1 MPLDDPS
8 PSPPASLASLG
19 RIGVIGAGAA
29 GAALARLLAARG
41 ADVAAVASRA
51 PARAAALAAT
61 LPGATAATPEEV
73 VRACDLIFLAV
84 PDDAIAP
91 LAAALPWRAGQGA
104 VHLSGAK
111 DAGALGAVSAAG
123 AHPAALHPL
132 MTFAKASLAVPV
144 AALLEGIAG
153 CAWALEA
160 DDAGLGAA
168 LERIVAALGG
178 HVVRL
183 AAGDRVPYHIAAV
196 LASNY
201 VVALIGAAVAL
212 WEGIGVDRDEALRAL
227 LPLLRGAVEN
237 LDGVGLPDALS
248 GPVARGDAG
257 TISAHLAWLDAHTA
271 PTAPSAATDGPPE
284 LAALSALRDAYVAL
298 ARLALPLGQAKGTLD
313 TAAAARLARLL
324 TSAPPAPAPIDRPDE
339 RA

>member
-1 MPLDDPS
+1 MPPDDLPSSPLD
-8 PSPPASLASLG
+8 SLG

-29 GAALARLLAARG
+29 GAALARMLATRG
-41 ADVAAVASRA
+41 AEVVAVASRA
-51 PARAAALAAT
+51 PERAATLAAAL
-61 LPGATAATPEEV
+61 PGAAAVTPERL

-104 VHLSGAK
+104 IHLSGAK
-111 DAGALGAVSAAG
+111 DAAALGAVSAAG

-132 MTFAKASLAVPV
+132 MTFARAPLDTPV
-144 AALLEGIAG
+144 VALLERVAG
-153 CAWALEA
+153 CTWALEA
-160 DDAGLGAA
+160 DDAGLAAA
-168 LERIVAALGG
+168 LARIVAVLDGR
-178 HVVRL
+178 VVRL

-212 WEGIGVDRDEALRAL
+212 WEGFGVGGDEALRAL

-237 LDGVGLPDALS
+237 LSGVGLPDALS

-257 TISAHLAWLDAHTA
+257 TIAAHLAWLDAHTA
-271 PTAPSAATDGPPE
+271 DRAGSPE
-284 LAALSALRDAYVAL
+284 LAALRDAYVAL
-298 ARLALPLGQAKGTLD
+298 ARLALPLGRAKGTLD
-313 TAAAARLARLL
+313 VATAERLARLL
-324 TSAPPAPAPIDRPDE
+324 AAAPLPPAE
-339 RA
+339 TE

>member
-1 MPLDDPS
+1 MPPLDEQPPS
-8 PSPPASLASLG
+8 SPTSLSALG

-29 GAALARLLAARG
+29 GAALARMLAARG
-41 ADVAAVASRA
+41 ADVAAVAARTLE
-51 PARAAALAAT
+51 RAAALAAV
-61 LPGATAATPEEV
+61 LPRAAAMTPEQL
-73 VRACDLIFLAV
+73 VRACDLVFLAV

-91 LAAALPWRAGQGA
+91 LAAALPWHTGQGA

-111 DAGALGAVSAAG
+111 AAAALAAVSAAG

-132 MTFAKASLAVPV
+132 MTFARAPLDAPV
-144 AALLEGIAG
+144 AALLERVAG

-160 DDAGLGAA
+160 DDAGMAAA

-178 HVVRL
+178 RVVRL
-183 AAGDRVPYHIAAV
+183 AAGDRVPYHIAGV

-212 WEGIGVDRDEALRAL
+212 WEGFGVGRDEALRAL

-237 LDGVGLPDALS
+237 LSGVGLPDALS

-257 TISAHLAWLDAHTA
+257 TIAAHLAWLDAYTTA
-271 PTAPSAATDGPPE
+271 HAGGSPE
-284 LAALSALRDAYVAL
+284 LAALRDAYVAL
-298 ARLALPLGQAKGTLD
+298 ARLALPLGRAKGTLD
-313 TAAAARLARLL
+313 AAAAERLARLL
-324 TSAPPAPAPIDRPDE
+324 ASAPLPPTEIGQPNEPA
-339 RA
+339 